1 MNKNQKRWERRD
13 QMIISELKRSRIIK
27 LTASPRVKSFY
38 ASSSQKDIFADFQII
53 DVLEE
58 QVSFMNNSIEF

>member
-13 QMIISELKRSRIIK
+13 LMIISELKMSRIIK

-38 ASSSQKDIFADFQII
+38 ASSSQGY
-53 DVLEE
+53 LG
-58 QVSFMNNSIEF
+58 